1 MKKYKVILLII
12 VLFSSFG
19 FSSSIITKEGLV
31 KKIQEFFKK
40 NKTFRGKF
48 TLIRNGISEG
58 GLFFYQAPSRFKM
71 VFAYSESFKIEFKT
85 IVSTGRQ
92 LWVYLPSLKVVM
104 DQDLSRAGANI
115 GYTGAGLGFRRLIRK
130 YSYEFL
136 NNDSLLKNI
145 AGIKEPV
152 RILRLYMSRSFSGFK
167 EIQFFVRE
175 DGFILKSRAVT
186 QSDKVIE
193 LIRYDVKLNIDIDK
207 RHFIFRVPKDAQ
219 IIRNPLVSSG

>member
-1 MKKYKVILLII
+1 MKKYKVILII
-12 VLFSSFG
+12 TLLFSSFA
-19 FSSSIITKEGLV
+19 FSSSIITKEALV

-48 TLIRNGISEG
+48 TLIRKGMSES
-58 GLFFYQAPSRFKM
+58 GLFFYQAPGRFKM
-71 VFAYSESFKIEFKT
+71 VFAFTEEFKIEFKT
-85 IVSTGRQ
+85 IISTGKQ

-104 DQDLSRAGANI
+104 DQDLTRGASNI
-115 GYTGAGLGFRRLIRK
+115 AYSGAGLGFRRLIRK

-136 NNDSLLKNI
+136 NNDNSLKTVPGLN
-145 AGIKEPV
+145 EPV

-186 QSDKVIE
+186 QDDKIIE
-193 LIRYDVKLNIDIDK
+193 LIRYDIKLNIDIDK